1 MMKKKMLLIG
11 LLASVGL
18 IGCSSQTTEMATTA
32 VETTTI
38 NETTEPE
45 TKKAIEKEDLS
56 ESKKLEILAFIN
68 GQIDPLYDTDISDAD
83 LEKKADEIWTEAEKK
98 FNVSENDIFMIM
110 TDTNLVK
117 KYYSGETA
125 KNEITNLL
133 NQLRGE

>member
-1 MMKKKMLLIG
+1 MKKKMLLIG

-56 ESKKLEILAFIN
+56 ESKKLEILH
-68 GQIDPLYDTDISDAD
+68 L
-83 LEKKADEIWTEAEKK
+83 
-98 FNVSENDIFMIM
+98 
-110 TDTNLVK
+110 
-117 KYYSGETA
+117 
-125 KNEITNLL
+125 
-133 NQLRGE
+133 